1 MEESES
7 DDHVMQNLGLLQ
19 FFYNIVH
26 VNILFSIDVVYIR
39 CLHVLI
45 ELNSYVVG
53 YSFNSLLHLALN
65 VSV

>member
-45 ELNSYVVG
+45 RML
-53 YSFNSLLHLALN
+53 
-65 VSV
+65 